1 MSEGQA
7 TLLLLLFLEP
17 LTSSRLTF
25 KFSHLETFNS
35 RCVSDLA
42 LFSMTVTRYPRLDN
56 L

>member
-25 KFSHLETFNS
+25 KSLHLEIFNS
-35 RCVSDLA
+35 SCVSDLD
-42 LFSMTVTRYPRLDN
+42 LFSMTVTRYPRQGN